1 MTELELQ
8 KLKQDYDELVK
19 VYKEIG
25 ELNIR
30 IFPKELLDKLE
41 WSLLDY
47 TKFSEDFIRDYD
59 DKVDWTRVSCDMK
72 LSSDF
77 IRDYADKLDW
87 YLVSYYQVLTDDLV
101 DEFEDR
107 IEWIPFSSP
116 TSSTTLFLEENK
128 NRS

>member
-47 TKFSEDFIRDYD
+47 TKFSEDFIRDY
-59 DKVDWTRVSCDMK
+59 
-72 LSSDF
+72 
-77 IRDYADKLDW
+77 ADKLDW